1 MTENRL
7 IAVTGGTGFV
17 GRALLPILI
26 KQGYRVRALTRRPRE
41 GSEIE
46 WVQGDLGSVEALEQ
60 LADGA
65 DTFIHLAGL
74 TKASHIS
81 KLLSANSHGAANAA
95 SAARGANVRR
105 FVLVSSIAARE
116 PQLSDYA
123 YSKRAGERAVAAAS
137 GTMELVIV
145 RPPAILGPGDDATA
159 PLLDIMRRGWL
170 PAPAGKARR
179 EGRMS
184 FVYMEDVA
192 RLLVEQISAPIPA
205 IDGAIGSAYVLT
217 PCGATPAS
225 SWDDLATAATKVLS
239 KRVRI
244 LPIAPIILAPAAL
257 MTQISVA
264 LFGGATFFNT
274 GKVREMLHND
284 WTGDSMITD
293 ARNLEEC
300 LRFSFGVDA
309 SNETE

>member
-1 MTENRL
+1 MTDNRL

-17 GRALLPILI
+17 GRSLLPILV
-26 KQGYRVRALTRRPRE
+26 KQGYRVRALTRTPRE
-41 GSEIE
+41 DPDIE
-46 WVQGDLGSVEALEQ
+46 WVQGDLASVQALER

-74 TKASHIS
+74 TKASHIR
-81 KLLSANSHGAANAA
+81 KLLKANSEGAANAA
-95 SAARGANVRR
+95 SAARGANARR

-123 YSKRAGERAVAAAS
+123 YSKRAGERAVSAAS
-137 GTMELVIV
+137 GGMELVIV

-184 FVYMEDVA
+184 FVYVEDIA
-192 RLLVEQISAPIPA
+192 RLLVEQISASIPA
-205 IDGAIGSAYVLT
+205 VGDAMGPAHVLT
-217 PCGATPAS
+217 PCGASAAS
-225 SWDDLATAATKVLS
+225 SWDDLAITASKVLS

-244 LPIAPIILAPAAL
+244 LPIASIILAPAAL

-264 LFGGATFFNT
+264 LFGGATFFNA

-300 LRFSFGVDA
+300 LRFSFGVGA